1 LEVIQSKENTLIKH
15 VKKLK
20 EKKYRLDNSAFLIE
34 GFRFVEEALNSNY
47 EVQNTFIDEEV
58 MNKLP
63 VELLESIKKKSR
75 LSIVKHSLFKEL
87 CNTENPQG
95 IAAVVNIKKYDI
107 TATEGFYV
115 LADKVQDPGNM
126 GTIIRTAHAAG
137 AQGVI
142 YTKGT
147 VDIYNEKT
155 LRSTMGSIFHIPVIE
170 DNSLSVMRSLKEEGF
185 KIIVSTLDTNSNFFS
200 VDLKGN
206 SIICIGNEGNGISDE
221 VMSMADIKLKIPMPG
236 GAESLNVSVAS
247 GIMIYEIVRQKFL
260 K

>member
-1 LEVIQSKENTLIKH
+1 MEVIQSKENTLIKY
-15 VKKLK
+15 VKKLR
-20 EKKYRLDNSAFLIE
+20 EKKHRLENSAFLIE

-63 VELLESIKKKSR
+63 AGLLEGIKNKSR
-75 LSIVKHSLFKEL
+75 VSIVKHSLFKEL

-95 IAAVVNIKKYDI
+95 IATIVIMKKYDRLS
-107 TATEGFYV
+107 AEGFYV

-170 DNSLSVMRSLKEEGF
+170 DDSLSITNSLKEKGF
-185 KIIVSTLDTNSNFFS
+185 KVIVSTLDTDNNFFN
-200 VDLKGN
+200 VDLTGN
-206 SIICIGNEGNGISDE
+206 LIISIGNEGNGISDE
-221 VMSMADIKLKIPMPG
+221 VMSMADIKLKLPMPG

-247 GIMIYEIVRQKFL
+247 GIMIYEIVRQKLL